1 MCAQCVAH
9 TQQCKQKMCLLGFKF
24 DQACWKKRHMAR
36 LQMCISKFD
45 WVSLK
50 NASELVGLVEL
61 IDGTIYGPH
70 TEGGIEMNIDHTPLN
85 NDTPFKG
92 ECPASNNDPVRPFE
106 LLSLQCQSLKTV
118 SFLSGYVRDGI
129 SLRQ

>member
-1 MCAQCVAH
+1 
-9 TQQCKQKMCLLGFKF
+9 
-24 DQACWKKRHMAR
+24 
-36 LQMCISKFD
+36 MCISKFD

-70 TEGGIEMNIDHTPLN
+70 TEEGIEINIDHTPLN
-85 NDTPFKG
+85 NDTSLKG

-118 SFLSGYVRDGI
+118 SFLSGYVRDVI